1 MNAVKASSYRK
12 LIDHNGCFVQE
23 TPFGAGFPRC
33 PANAEFI
40 GYKDRHLLSI
50 LNKEKLGRVPGYL
63 LDKNEFP
70 GLHGIRSLL
79 GYHLDH
85 PFMFLVGD

>member
-1 MNAVKASSYRK
+1 MLSRHLRTENS
-12 LIDHNGCFVQE
+12 LIIMVVLSKKRHPELVSH
-23 TPFGAGFPRC
+23 GA

-63 LDKNEFP
+63 LDKNEFLRP
-70 GLHGIRSLL
+70 HGIRPLL